1 MPPLL
6 LCLSPAPRQM
16 SSLLQYPFTL
26 QFLRSMVPYEAWR
39 HPDLLRLSH
48 ITTWIWV
55 LAYAASALLYIV
67 SRHQRESCKIAAPS
81 AFFHTPVA
89 LQRLRTCFDQPVK
102 PS

>member
-1 MPPLL
+1 
-6 LCLSPAPRQM
+6 M
-16 SSLLQYPFTL
+16 SSLLQYPFAL

-67 SRHQRESCKIAAPS
+67 SCR
-81 AFFHTPVA
+81 
-89 LQRLRTCFDQPVK
+89 QRLSLRKTPRLSHPRGVACAVLL
-102 PS
+102 

>member
-1 MPPLL
+1 
-6 LCLSPAPRQM
+6 M
-16 SSLLQYPFTL
+16 SSLLQYPFAL

-67 SRHQRESCKIAAPS
+67 SRRQHLSCR
-81 AFFHTPVA
+81 TPCTFSVLSHPGGVA
-89 LQRLRTCFDQPVK
+89 TPAHLL
-102 PS
+102 